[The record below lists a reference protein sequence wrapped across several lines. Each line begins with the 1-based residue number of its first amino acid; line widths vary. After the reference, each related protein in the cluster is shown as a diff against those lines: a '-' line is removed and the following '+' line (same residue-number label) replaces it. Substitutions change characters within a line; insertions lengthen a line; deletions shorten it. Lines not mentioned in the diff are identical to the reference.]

1 MTMILGIT
9 GGIGSGKSSVS
20 RLLAAYCLA
29 PLIDVDR
36 CCRNLLEKGQPGWQ
50 ALHAAFGTTYEL
62 PDGTVNRS
70 AFREALFAD
79 LALRRQVDALLHP
92 AALAR
97 MQQELALVQ
106 DAPLVLVEIPLLY
119 EAGWQAHVNAV
130 LVVYARRAVQF
141 CRILRRDRVS
151 HRQARQALS
160 AQMPL
165 AEKAALADHVI
176 DNSGNWA
183 ATRQAV
189 VRLGENLLG
198 KEKVLDRAWQ
208 SQ

>member
-1 MTMILGIT
+1 MILGIT

-62 PDGTVNRS
+62 PDGSVNRPV
-70 AFREALFAD
+70 FREALFAD
-79 LALRRQVDALLHP
+79 AALRHQVDALLHP
-92 AALAR
+92 PALAR
-97 MQQELALVQ
+97 MQQELATVR

-119 EAGWQAHVNAV
+119 EAGWQAHVDAV
-130 LVVYARRAVQF
+130 LVVYARRAAQF
-141 CRILRRDRVS
+141 CRILRRDGGSR
-151 HRQARQALS
+151 RQARQALA

-165 AEKAALADHVI
+165 AEKAALADYVI
-176 DNSGNWA
+176 DNSADWTL
-183 ATRQAV
+183 TRQAV
-189 VRLGENLLG
+189 VLLGENLLG
-198 KEKVLDRAWQ
+198 KEKVLDRAW
-208 SQ
+208 